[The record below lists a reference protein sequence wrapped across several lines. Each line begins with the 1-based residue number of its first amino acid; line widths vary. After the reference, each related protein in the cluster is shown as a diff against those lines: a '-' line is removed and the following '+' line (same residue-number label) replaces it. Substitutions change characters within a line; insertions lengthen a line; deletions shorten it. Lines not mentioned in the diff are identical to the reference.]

1 MANRTLL
8 SRTRQQQTSS
18 RDPYLMNEAIE
29 RALERQN
36 KRPEPSSTA
45 RRSQRPNIRI
55 ETEQSTLGNWLRSFW
70 R

>member
-1 MANRTLL
+1 
-8 SRTRQQQTSS
+8 
-18 RDPYLMNEAIE
+18 MNEAIE

-55 ETEQSTLGNWLRSFW
+55 ETEQPTLGNWLRSFW